1 MKKIVIIL
9 TIILIIGS
17 GIFVIK
23 KNNKKNNEPELEA
36 LSLKT
41 SGGVVLVGIIKK
53 DENDWYFLPEQ
64 PLNLT
69 LNHEEFNQ
77 VTKIKID
84 GNLNKTLYADEYVT
98 ISGEIVKQDSNL
110 SLFLYNIK
118 PGKQVRISYDEPN
131 IKALEGNFKETNK
144 NDVPAKMQSSI
155 ENGEYKYN
163 FYMLSE
169 ESINFF
175 DNNFIEFY
183 LDFVEAFLNYKTS
196 VKCPERSYADY
207 LFNILDYEFPL
218 FFADGT
224 YDYAN
229 NYDAKNNLVSW
240 NYTTKNKEE
249 HDYLIENFE
258 VTANNLLKGVKED
271 QSQNLKARIIY
282 QNLISKV
289 KYDYIGVKNKGRLE
303 SYYVYTEQ
311 KGTYHSLA
319 LTYTQLLTQVGI
331 DSTIVVATNKN
342 NLSHAWVA
350 MKIDDTYYFSDP
362 TYEILKG
369 SSFYGINLLQRENN
383 GEYNKDDIL
392 IGKYVLKPLNEY
404 GEFKKSLEII
414 NINKD

>member
-9 TIILIIGS
+9 AIILIIGS

-23 KNNKKNNEPELEA
+23 KNNKKNNESELEA

-131 IKALEGNFKETNK
+131 IKALEGNFQETNK
-144 NDVPAKMQSSI
+144 NDVPAKMQSFI

-175 DNNFIEFY
+175 DNDFIEFY

-196 VKCPERSYADY
+196 VKCPERSYANY

-258 VTANNLLKGVKED
+258 VTADNLLKGVKED

-331 DSTIVVATNKN
+331 DSTIAVATNKN